1 MYRLYLAMKE
11 RPPDEITPEVI
22 SIASGRSE
30 LDVAAMG
37 EWLGKYE
44 ATSSTIQNA
53 FKKQLEAAA
62 GPWDQEKFE
71 DLLAKWIV
79 ATDQPFYTVDDPEFR
94 DFVMYTHHPATLHIP
109 HRNTIKTRVMKM
121 GDDTRN
127 IVKHMFRVCFLISS

>member
-1 MYRLYLAMKE
+1 
-11 RPPDEITPEVI
+11 
-22 SIASGRSE
+22 
-30 LDVAAMG
+30 MG

-109 HRNTIKTRVMKM
+109 HRNTIKKRVMKM
-121 GDDTRN
+121 GDDMRN